1 MFFNRFLSK
10 SFFIYISIFVLLPT
24 SATLFS
30 QTQPVGR
37 ETIQIGPT
45 ILQVPKGWRPPSSKQ
60 LSFDNDDFNLII
72 YSRSFSRGEL
82 CYIEILPKPDSV
94 TVPTAV
100 TETNKKNQN
109 QKEIGREINH
119 HETTTHELVHIGLTR
134 HSVPLHK
141 FSEGW
146 QAMFLVPP
154 DQTKD
159 SYLTWTLKS
168 KTISKTEV
176 LRIPINLHQFPE
188 SKSVLPF
195 AKEYAD
201 PNQAK
206 AAEIAKQ
213 IAEEREIKNRA
224 FSVQSNWSFT
234 NQLSH
239 PRDLHYLTS
248 VFYSSRLNQRYK
260 EENGK
265 RIYLPPQRSI
275 HRGTDFRGVTGA
287 PIFAVAPGTVVLAQ
301 QMYYEGG
308 FTLVDHG
315 NGIKI
320 GYMHQN
326 RIHVKVGDKIQA
338 GQVIGDVGATG
349 MVTGSHLHLSVWVNG
364 IPGDALSL
372 LSLPLR

>member
-30 QTQPVGR
+30 QTQPVSR

-45 ILQVPKGWRPPSSKQ
+45 TLQVPKGWRPPSPKQ
-60 LSFDNDDFNLII
+60 LSFDNGDYQLVA

-82 CYIEILPKPDSV
+82 IYLEILPKS
-94 TVPTAV
+94 
-100 TETNKKNQN
+100 ENQTNNQESN
-109 QKEIGREINH
+109 PI
-119 HETTTHELVHIGLTR
+119 TTHELIHIGLTR

-141 FSEGW
+141 FSEGF
-146 QAMFLVPP
+146 QAMFLVSP

-159 SYLTWTLKS
+159 SYLTWTQKS
-168 KTISKTEV
+168 KAGPRTEV
-176 LRIPINLHQFPE
+176 IRIPINLHKFPE
-188 SKSVLPF
+188 STSVLPF

-201 PNQAK
+201 PNQAQ
-206 AAEIAKQ
+206 AAQNAKR
-213 IAEEREIKNRA
+213 IAEERAIKNRA
-224 FSVQSNWSFT
+224 FAANSDWSFT

-265 RIYLPPQRSI
+265 RIFMPPQRSV

-320 GYMHQN
+320 GYMHQS

-372 LSLPLR
+372 FSLPLR